1 MKNVTDKISDFF
13 GSWWKVIG
21 AFVTAIYIAFTMHDD
36 IKDNKASIEL
46 IKTELITVEGRG
58 SKQNKRLLEKLKEV
72 ERNDETKDKKIEE
85 LQKEVAFIKGQLK
98 ERL

>member
-1 MKNVTDKISDFF
+1 MKNVTENISKFF
-13 GSWWKVIG
+13 ASWWKVLG
-21 AFVTAIYIAFTMHDD
+21 ALVTAIYIAFTMHDD
-36 IKDNKASIEL
+36 IKDNKASIDL

-58 SKQNKRLLEKLKEV
+58 TKRNKRLLEKLNEV
-72 ERNDETKDKKIEE
+72 KANDVTKDRKIEE